1 LETQQIFSIPWK
13 HHIQIIG
20 KCHGDKNRALFFVQQ
35 TIGYNWSRN
44 VLLNFL
50 NTDLFKRKVKAIT
63 NFKQQLPALQSD
75 LAQEKLHR

>member
-1 LETQQIFSIPWK
+1 MQQIFSIPWG

-20 KCHGDKNRALFFVQQ
+20 KCYGDKNRALFFVQQ
-35 TIGYNWSRN
+35 TIGHNWSRN